1 MDMTLRL
8 VDDSAQPDDLRALR
22 TWLVAEEGL
31 RGHVQVIERPPV
43 VGTLGP
49 ALDALRIIGDPAAA
63 VLAWALITW
72 LRNQRRDLTVTMK
85 RTGDE
90 VSLTYSGTR
99 LRQSDKAQ
107 IQAEIA
113 DLAALMVRAEE
124 PGHQQDEA

>member
-8 VDDSAQPDDLRALR
+8 ADDSAQPDDLRALR
-22 TWLVAEEGL
+22 TWLVAEEAL
-31 RGHVQVIERPPV
+31 RGHVQVIEHPPV
-43 VGTLGP
+43 AGTLGP
-49 ALDALRIIGDPAAA
+49 TLDALRIIGDPAAA